1 MTDIEFWLDL
11 AENMEQ
17 ARAMMPSM
25 DGNARLGL
33 CSVIFGYIF
42 EGMLD
47 IEQYRRLILQLR
59 VESTLRESLDAYYWK
74 PHAWKPRAA
83 ACLRIAQRL
92 IEQEKAK

>member
-17 ARAMMPSM
+17 ARAMMPYS
-25 DGNARLGL
+25 DGKARPGL
-33 CSVIFGYIF
+33 CSVIVGYER

-47 IEQYRRLILQLR
+47 IEQSRRLILQLR
-59 VESTLRESLDAYYWK
+59 VEKPPRASDLDFYWE
-74 PHAWKPRAA
+74 PHVWKPRVA
-83 ACLRIAQRL
+83 ACRRIAQRL